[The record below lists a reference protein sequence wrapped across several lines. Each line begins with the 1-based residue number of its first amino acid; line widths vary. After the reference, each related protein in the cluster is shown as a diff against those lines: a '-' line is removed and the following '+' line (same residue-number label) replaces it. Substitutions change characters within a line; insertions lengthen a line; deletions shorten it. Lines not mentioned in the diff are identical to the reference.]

1 MKELK
6 EAVNNI
12 TELTEEN
19 CEELKKMNE
28 NLEEIVNGNKK
39 IKEDNKMLLIYKGL
53 IKSSEKNN
61 LFLKITIGILSIS
74 LIVLLIITA
83 MMYVK
88 YTHYRENSISKEE
101 LIDYL
106 KD

>member
-6 EAVNNI
+6 EAVSNI
-12 TELTEEN
+12 AELTEEN
-19 CEELKKMNE
+19 SEEIKKMNE

-39 IKEDNKMLLIYKGL
+39 IKEDSKMLHIYKGL
-53 IKSSEKNN
+53 IKSSEKSN
-61 LFLKITIGILSIS
+61 LFLKNTIVILSIL
-74 LIVLLIITA
+74 LIVLLIITGT
-83 MMYVK
+83 MYVK